1 MGVPMDT
8 WFDALVAEHPD
19 AEKYRPNMD
28 RIIEMYWEETNDR
41 ASWEEKA
48 KKLKLILDDVL
59 DGDKRL
65 IARRQREKEA
75 NAAHYEKASGYA
87 NLIVSAGYAALI
99 VAWSTTFRDIDKSY
113 AMIVGALALTSLLL
127 FIGWEILK
135 MIASA
140 LEISRRATILAKA
153 DSELLD
159 ALEADLDRN
168 SPLNSIIER
177 GWIWQLFLALPTG
190 LASGVILIVQVF
202 KTYAGL

>member
-28 RIIEMYWEETNDR
+28 RVIEMYWEEANDR
-41 ASWEEKA
+41 VSWEEKA

-65 IARRQREKEA
+65 AARRQREKEA

-99 VAWSTTFRDIDKSY
+99 VAWSTTFRDIDKGY

-140 LEISRRATILAKA
+140 LEISRRATILGKA

-168 SPLNSIIER
+168 SPLNSIVER
-177 GWIWQLFLALPTG
+177 GWKWQLFLALPTG

-202 KTYAGL
+202 KTYARL